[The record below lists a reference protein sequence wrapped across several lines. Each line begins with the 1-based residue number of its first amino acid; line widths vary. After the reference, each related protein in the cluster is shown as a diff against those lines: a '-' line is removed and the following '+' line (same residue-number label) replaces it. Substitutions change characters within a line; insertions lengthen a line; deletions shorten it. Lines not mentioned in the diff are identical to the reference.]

1 MGKSY
6 QCIQSYGPS
15 FMTKFCSA
23 LYLENLFRNIFAKLN
38 LRGGVSCMP
47 AALLFLVYDIIEFA
61 GRILNVPQ
69 CYIRATNFHKDNLWV
84 LLLLRSQNLSYWNLN
99 LFLDYFVIFNSGL
112 GHSAI
117 LKQTLIL
124 GIRN

>member
-1 MGKSY
+1 MV
-6 QCIQSYGPS
+6 
-15 FMTKFCSA
+15 
-23 LYLENLFRNIFAKLN
+23 NN
-38 LRGGVSCMP
+38 
-47 AALLFLVYDIIEFA
+47 LLFLVYDIIEFA

-99 LFLDYFVIFNSGL
+99 LFLDYFVIFDSGL

-124 GIRN
+124 GIRNRYGYRLVLKNSEGHSDIL